1 MKKRNLITCVVA
13 LVLVAALGI
22 GATLAYLTD
31 SDTAKN
37 TFTTGN
43 VKIDL
48 VEPGWDD
55 EKAQDLEPGDIIA
68 KDPAVVNTGKNDA
81 YMMIKVEGV
90 NAMREQKFEV
100 YFDAANW
107 VLVDATGKAKDIE
120 ALKVKAED
128 SETNKDEV
136 QLVDGYYV
144 YNGTV
149 KATEATTPLFT
160 EVYYT
165 TKAVGADFGE
175 YLIKGMLND
184 DKNGVSHYEIW
195 DAEGKNQIALTDK
208 ENKFASYD
216 EAADY
221 IVAEDGLN
229 AAATTTYTF
238 DLDVTGYGIQAQ
250 NITFEKDGV
259 FAWVVTLLN
268 P

>member
-31 SDTAKN
+31 SESAKN

-48 VEPGWDD
+48 VEPHWNPDN
-55 EKAQDLEPGDIIA
+55 AQDLEPGDIIT
-68 KDPAVVNTGKNDA
+68 KDPAMVNTGKNDA
-81 YMMIKVEGV
+81 YMLLKVEGV
-90 NAMREQKFEV
+90 DAMRAQDFEV
-100 YFDAANW
+100 YFDDDNW
-107 VLVDATGKAKDIE
+107 VLVDATGKVVAPTMV
-120 ALKVKAED
+120 AAAD
-128 SETNKDEV
+128 SETGKEEA

-144 YNGTV
+144 YVGTTEGV
-149 KATEATTPLFT
+149 VAAGEATAPLFT
-160 EVYYT
+160 EVRYT

-175 YLIKGMLND
+175 YLVKGILND
-184 DKNGVSHYEIW
+184 EENGVSHYEIW
-195 DAEGKNQIALTDK
+195 DANGKMTLTDR
-208 ENKFASYD
+208 ENSFASYD
-216 EAADY
+216 AAADY

-238 DLDVTGYGIQAQ
+238 DLDITGYGIQAQ
-250 NITFEKDGV
+250 NITFVEGDVYG
-259 FAWVVTLLN
+259 WVATVLA